1 MVYFIKEGKG
11 VGGKYD
17 PSTLYA
23 YIKRHNETN
32 SLFFTIRVMTFK
44 KAGII
49 TIFNQLTPTDLLK
62 PYKSGYLEPT
72 SLRPVPAQAG
82 DNCAV

>member
-1 MVYFIKEGKG
+1 
-11 VGGKYD
+11 
-17 PSTLYA
+17 
-23 YIKRHNETN
+23 
-32 SLFFTIRVMTFK
+32 MTFK

-82 DNCAV
+82 DNSAV

>member
-1 MVYFIKEGKG
+1 MKQTHCFLQYG
-11 VGGKYD
+11 
-17 PSTLYA
+17 L
-23 YIKRHNETN
+23 
-32 SLFFTIRVMTFK
+32 MTFK
-44 KAGII
+44 KSGII

-82 DNCAV
+82 DNSAV

>member
-1 MVYFIKEGKG
+1 MVFCDNGDLRSLHAGHFMVYFIKEGKG

-32 SLFFTIRVMTFK
+32 SLFFTIRANDF
-44 KAGII
+44 
-49 TIFNQLTPTDLLK
+49 
-62 PYKSGYLEPT
+62 
-72 SLRPVPAQAG
+72 
-82 DNCAV
+82 

>member
-1 MVYFIKEGKG
+1 MKQTHCFLQYG
-11 VGGKYD
+11 
-17 PSTLYA
+17 L
-23 YIKRHNETN
+23 
-32 SLFFTIRVMTFK
+32 MTFK

-72 SLRPVPAQAG
+72 SLGLYLHKQETILLSSDLPLRARHTRGLTRALAQSFQTLT
-82 DNCAV
+82 